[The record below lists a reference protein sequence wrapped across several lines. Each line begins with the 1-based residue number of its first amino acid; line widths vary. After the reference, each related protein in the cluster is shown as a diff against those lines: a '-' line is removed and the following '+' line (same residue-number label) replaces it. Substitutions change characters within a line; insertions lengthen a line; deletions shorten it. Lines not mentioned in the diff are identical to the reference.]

1 MYKVLREIMMADV
14 LYKRRK
20 LSRGKRGHRS
30 LEEITRNHRMS

>member
-14 LYKRRK
+14 LYKR
-20 LSRGKRGHRS
+20 GHRS

>member
-20 LSRGKRGHRS
+20 KTFKRENRTQELG
-30 LEEITRNHRMS
+30 RNY

>member
-14 LYKRRK
+14 LYK